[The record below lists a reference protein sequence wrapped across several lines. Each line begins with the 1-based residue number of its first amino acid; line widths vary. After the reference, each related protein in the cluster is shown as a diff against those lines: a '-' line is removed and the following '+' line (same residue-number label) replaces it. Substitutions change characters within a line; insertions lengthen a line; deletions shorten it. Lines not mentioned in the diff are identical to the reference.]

1 MFLKVRGVTRYML
14 VIVWMISWMS
24 GHLGKFQLSL
34 HWMNLGNQ
42 PVEILIEDVYLLVV
56 PSPQTSPN
64 PEEDEQRAQ
73 AVKQE
78 RLESAELLHVRSQE
92 SQAGETSRWVSYTEY
107 ILMFIQ
113 EIRRNLKVSSN
124 PSLLKLST
132 MSKSP

>member
-1 MFLKVRGVTRYML
+1 
-14 VIVWMISWMS
+14 
-24 GHLGKFQLSL
+24 
-34 HWMNLGNQ
+34 MNLGNQ

-56 PSPQTSPN
+56 PSPQTSAN

-92 SQAGETSRWVSYTEY
+92 SQAGETSCWGSYTKY
-107 ILMFIQ
+107 ILTFIQ

-124 PSLLKLST
+124 LSLPKLST